1 MNVVVAGGTGFIG
14 RALCR
19 SLLQD
24 HHRVSVLS
32 RDADRAGPLLGPAV
46 TVYAWSETDDS
57 AWRQAVAS
65 ADAVINLA
73 GASIADARWTAARKR
88 LIYGSRIESTRRLA
102 DAMAAGPVRPSV
114 FVSASG
120 IGYYGASGD
129 RLFDEDAGPGHGFL
143 AELCVA
149 WEREAQQVESV
160 GIRVVRPRFG
170 MVLAKDGGAL
180 SKMLPPFRAFLG
192 GPISPGTQW
201 VSWIHRNDVIGL
213 IDWVLVTP
221 TIRGPVNAVAPH
233 PVSMK
238 EFCRTLGRILHRPSW
253 IPVPE
258 LPLKLALGELSTVL
272 TTGQRVMPAAAL
284 SAGYR
289 FQHAT
294 LDSALGEICAA
305 RRSA

>member
-1 MNVVVAGGTGFIG
+1 MVAAGKDSMNVVVAGGTGFIG

-114 FVSASG
+114 F
-120 IGYYGASGD
+120 
-129 RLFDEDAGPGHGFL
+129 
-143 AELCVA
+143 
-149 WEREAQQVESV
+149 
-160 GIRVVRPRFG
+160 
-170 MVLAKDGGAL
+170 
-180 SKMLPPFRAFLG
+180 
-192 GPISPGTQW
+192 
-201 VSWIHRNDVIGL
+201 
-213 IDWVLVTP
+213 
-221 TIRGPVNAVAPH
+221 
-233 PVSMK
+233 
-238 EFCRTLGRILHRPSW
+238 
-253 IPVPE
+253 
-258 LPLKLALGELSTVL
+258 
-272 TTGQRVMPAAAL
+272 
-284 SAGYR
+284 
-289 FQHAT
+289 
-294 LDSALGEICAA
+294 
-305 RRSA
+305 